1 MADAVDR
8 VVHNGDKGVK
18 EDDDSEDKVE
28 REQNHSNI
36 SWQGWVCSAA
46 KLFDSTGVKNIPEQK
61 LENRIHTI
69 ELKILVTYFI
79 KFCKKINVL
88 PHVPVHILYDLV
100 CVS

>member
-28 REQNHSNI
+28 REQCHSNV
-36 SWQGWVCSAA
+36 SWQGWVCPAA

-69 ELKILVTYFI
+69 ELKCFI
-79 KFCKKINVL
+79 KFCKRFTVL
-88 PHVPVHILYDLV
+88 PHVPVHILHDLV